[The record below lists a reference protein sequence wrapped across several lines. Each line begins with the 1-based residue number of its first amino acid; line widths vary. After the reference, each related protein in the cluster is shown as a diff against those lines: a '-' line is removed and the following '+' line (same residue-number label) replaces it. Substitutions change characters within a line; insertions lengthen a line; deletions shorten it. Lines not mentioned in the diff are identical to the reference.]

1 MRTQFNKLLYVAMN
15 PIEFQNSFN
24 RAVTVFFMALAALV
38 APAFI
43 LSGLNEEWQKNLIPG
58 VSLFFYLMYWL
69 IKAIS
74 QIKNLPKSDK
84 VAFILIPL
92 CVLPLG
98 LVLALAG
105 ASN

>member
-1 MRTQFNKLLYVAMN
+1 MK

-24 RAVTVFFMALAALV
+24 KAATVFFMGLAALV

-43 LSGLNEEWQKNLIPG
+43 LSGVNEEWQKNLIPG

-74 QIKNLPKSDK
+74 QIKTIPKSDK
-84 VAFILIPL
+84 VAFIFVPL
-92 CVLPLG
+92 CLLPLG